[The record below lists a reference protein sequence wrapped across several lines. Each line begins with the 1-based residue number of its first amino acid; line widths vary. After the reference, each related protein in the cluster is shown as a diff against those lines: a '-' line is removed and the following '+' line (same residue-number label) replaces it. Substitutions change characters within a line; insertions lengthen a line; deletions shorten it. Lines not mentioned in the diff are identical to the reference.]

1 MSKSLGN
8 VILAEH
14 FAQKYDPNALRYLIL
29 NSHYNQV
36 INLSEELIQQATDYL
51 QKIKNLLKKLNFY
64 LYTEQI
70 KITKQKAPKGGK
82 IIDSLLD
89 NLNTVKALFFL
100 EQSINLL
107 NKNIDKKE
115 NDNEQLQGIISDFY
129 FSLDLLGFKFNLT
142 PYNSEIKLL
151 IKNWQ
156 ELRRKGDYSRR
167 TRFER
172 SCKKWILFNLKY
184 LNNYYTYSSF
194 FQNYFLLFIPI
205 NCQIN

>member
-36 INLSEELIQQATDYL
+36 INLSEELIQQSSDYL
-51 QKIKNLLKKLNFY
+51 QKIKNLLKKITFY

-70 KITKQKAPKGGK
+70 EFTEQKTSQREK
-82 IIDSLLD
+82 IISSLLN
-89 NLNTVKALFFL
+89 NLNTVKTLFLL

-107 NKNIDKKE
+107 NKIIDNKE
-115 NDNEQLQGIISDFY
+115 NENKKLLEAISNFY
-129 FSLDLLGFKFNLT
+129 FILSLLGFKFNLT
-142 PYNSEIKLL
+142 PYSEEIKLL

-156 ELRRKGDYSRR
+156 ELRKKGDYQKADQIR
-167 TRFER
+167 
-172 SCKKWILFNLKY
+172 KKLQEMDI
-184 LNNYYTYSSF
+184 
-194 FQNYFLLFIPI
+194 I
-205 NCQIN
+205 